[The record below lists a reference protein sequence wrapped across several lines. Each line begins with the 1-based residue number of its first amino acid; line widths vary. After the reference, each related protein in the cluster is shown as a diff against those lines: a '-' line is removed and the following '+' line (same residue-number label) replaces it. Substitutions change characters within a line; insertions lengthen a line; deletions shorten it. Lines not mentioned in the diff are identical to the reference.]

1 VIETRH
7 VDVDGARLAV
17 HLRGETARGIAQ
29 NGVALFVH
37 GYPLDARM
45 WLDAMRSPL
54 GEARTLCAVDLRGHG
69 QSAWAGDEV
78 HSMERFADDLAAIA
92 RTLCDDPV
100 DIVALSMGGYAAL
113 AFAERH
119 PQLVRSLALVDTK
132 ATPDTDAAKEGRK
145 AMARGVVEHGRRW
158 LCEQMLQKLVPA
170 DAPAFVRARLQSM
183 IERTPVETILADLA
197 GMAQR
202 PDRMHALRAAT
213 FPVLA
218 CAGALDALTP
228 PSDARAMADA
238 AGARGS
244 LAIVDGAG
252 HMLPMEKPADFAAA
266 IAAFWHANG
275 SFAASA

>member
-1 VIETRH
+1 MIETRF
-7 VDVDGARLAV
+7 VEVDGARLAA
-17 HLRGETARGIAQ
+17 HLRGETARGLAH
-29 NGVALFVH
+29 GGLALFVH

-54 GEARTLCAVDLRGHG
+54 GEHRALCAVDLRGHG
-69 QSAWAGDEV
+69 QSAWNGDEA
-78 HSMERFADDLAAIA
+78 HTMERFADDLAAIA
-92 RTLCDDPV
+92 RTLSDGPV
-100 DIVALSMGGYAAL
+100 DVVALSMGGYAAL

-119 PQLVRSLALVDTK
+119 PQLVRTLALVDTK

-145 AMARGVVEHGRRW
+145 AMARGVVGHGRRW
-158 LCEQMLQKLVPA
+158 LCEQMLPKLVPA

-183 IERTPVETILADLA
+183 IERTPVETILADLE
-197 GMAQR
+197 GMSQR
-202 PDRMHALRAAT
+202 PDRTQVLRGAM

-228 PSDARAMADA
+228 PSDARAMAEA

-252 HMLPMEKPADFAAA
+252 HMLPMEKPAEFAAA
-266 IAAFWHANG
+266 IAAFWRAR
-275 SFAASA
+275 ASRVASS

>member
-1 VIETRH
+1 MIETRF
-7 VDVDGARLAV
+7 VDVDGARLSV
-17 HLRGETARGIAQ
+17 HLRGETARGLAH
-29 NGVALFVH
+29 GGLALFVH

-54 GEARTLCAVDLRGHG
+54 GELRALCAVDLRGHG
-69 QSAWAGDEV
+69 QSAWNGDEA
-78 HSMERFADDLAAIA
+78 HTMERFADDLAAIA
-92 RTLCDDPV
+92 RTLSDDPV
-100 DIVALSMGGYAAL
+100 DVVALSMGGYAAL

-119 PQLVRSLALVDTK
+119 PQLVRTLALVDTK
-132 ATPDTDAAKEGRK
+132 ATADTDAAKEGRL
-145 AMARGVVEHGRRW
+145 AAARGVVEHGRRW

-183 IERTPVETILADLA
+183 IERTPVETILADLK

-202 PDRMHALRAAT
+202 PDRTQVLRHAT

-228 PSDARAMADA
+228 PSDARAMAEA
-238 AGARGS
+238 TGARGS

-252 HMLPMEKPADFAAA
+252 HMLPMEKPAEFAAA
-266 IAAFWHANG
+266 IAAFWRAH
-275 SFAASA
+275 